1 MGIFI
6 VLKTIVRLGR
16 TNPSSRLHY
25 TCYPDRTILVIPTAQ
40 PVIPTAVE
48 GSHPV
53 GRRSFGFAQDDRL
66 GCHPDRTIPVIAT
79 AQSLSSRPQWRDLI
93 QSAEDPS
100 ASLRMTSSGAI
111 PTAQSLSSRPHNPCH
126 PDRTTLSSRPQWRD
140 LIQSAEDPSAS
151 LRMTK

>member
-25 TCYPDRTILVIPTAQ
+25 TCYPDRTILVIPA
-40 PVIPTAVE
+40 AVE
-48 GSHPV
+48 GPHPV

-66 GCHPDRTIPVIAT
+66 GCHPDCTISVIPT

-93 QSAEDPS
+93 QSAGDPS

-111 PTAQSLSSRPHNPCH
+111 PTAQSLSSRPHNPVIPTAVEGSH
-126 PDRTTLSSRPQWRD
+126 PVGRRSFSFAQDDKIKPQ
-140 LIQSAEDPSAS
+140 
-151 LRMTK
+151 